1 MVKIN
6 LLTYLTFNLN
16 MLVDKG
22 KGIPLKETKQLCEQ
36 RTILREL
43 QERFPFA
50 ETNLDLSLL
59 KLQPDAEEELE
70 NIFYYMAI
78 SLKDSEMC
86 VANNGLCL
94 FLGFENYENKF
105 KRLPMIMADLDRRN
119 QKSGFMQIDLSDP
132 VKVTV
137 QQRNILA
144 PSEAARVKARY
155 KT

>member
-22 KGIPLKETKQLCEQ
+22 KGMPLNETKQLCKQ

-50 ETNLDLSLL
+50 ETHLDLSLL
-59 KLQPDAEEELE
+59 KLQPDAEAEIE
-70 NIFYYMAI
+70 NIFYDMAI

-86 VANNGLCL
+86 VTNNGLCL
-94 FLGFENYENKF
+94 LIAYAQEQIQREARKLEE
-105 KRLPMIMADLDRRN
+105 KRVDERA
-119 QKSGFMQIDLSDP
+119 
-132 VKVTV
+132 
-137 QQRNILA
+137 
-144 PSEAARVKARY
+144 
-155 KT
+155 

>member
-22 KGIPLKETKQLCEQ
+22 KGMPLKETRQLCAE

-50 ETNLDLSLL
+50 ETHLDLSLL
-59 KLQPDAEEELE
+59 KLQPDAEEEIE
-70 NIFYYMAI
+70 NIFYEMAT

-86 VANNGLCL
+86 VGNNGLCL
-94 FLGFENYENKF
+94 LIAYIQEQIQREAK
-105 KRLPMIMADLDRRN
+105 KLEE
-119 QKSGFMQIDLSDP
+119 KSSD
-132 VKVTV
+132 
-137 QQRNILA
+137 
-144 PSEAARVKARY
+144 
-155 KT
+155 

>member
-22 KGIPLKETKQLCEQ
+22 KGMPLKETRQLCEE

-50 ETNLDLSLL
+50 ETHLDLSLL
-59 KLQPDAEEELE
+59 KLQPDAEEEIE
-70 NIFYYMAI
+70 NIFYDKAI

-86 VANNGLCL
+86 VENNGLCL
-94 FLGFENYENKF
+94 LIAYTQE
-105 KRLPMIMADLDRRN
+105 
-119 QKSGFMQIDLSDP
+119 QIQREARKLEEKISD
-132 VKVTV
+132 
-137 QQRNILA
+137 
-144 PSEAARVKARY
+144 
-155 KT
+155 